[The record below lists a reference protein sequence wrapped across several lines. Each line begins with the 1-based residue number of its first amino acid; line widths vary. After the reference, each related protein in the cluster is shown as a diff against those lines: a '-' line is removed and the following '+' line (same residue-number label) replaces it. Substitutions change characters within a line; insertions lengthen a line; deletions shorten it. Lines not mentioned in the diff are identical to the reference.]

1 MKLTSTNKATYSQAL
16 MHGTG
21 NWAKS
26 DLHVSNFSLEFY
38 DMWQSGVEINPLCI
52 SIELLCSKRCSTG
65 LLLHKYLKALEVLC
79 YSALIMVMC
88 SKYAVFDST
97 QDHHILV
104 CTMYISAAQAQKV
117 AWFNDDTTSI
127 SYPTGHHSGWSG
139 E

>member
-26 DLHVSNFSLEFY
+26 DLHVSNSCLEFY
-38 DMWQSGVEINPLCI
+38 DMWQYGVEINPLCI

-88 SKYAVFDST
+88 SKYST
-97 QDHHILV
+97 QDRHILV
-104 CTMYISAAQAQKV
+104 RMYI
-117 AWFNDDTTSI
+117 
-127 SYPTGHHSGWSG
+127 
-139 E
+139 